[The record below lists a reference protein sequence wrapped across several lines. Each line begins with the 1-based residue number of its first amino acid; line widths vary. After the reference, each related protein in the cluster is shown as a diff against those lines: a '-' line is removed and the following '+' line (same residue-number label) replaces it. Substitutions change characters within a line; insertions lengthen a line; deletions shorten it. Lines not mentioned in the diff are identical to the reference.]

1 VAGHAKV
8 RQGAA
13 RVSTIVFGA
22 TSISINSVPMSSSG
36 SVKLRYEKCLQ
47 VWGNASS
54 AASQD
59 KPFMH
64 PTAFDDGHQALD
76 QKPWRHNSS
85 TISDLDTISRVGKAK
100 K

>member
-47 VWGNASS
+47 VWGNAKYLSRCG
-54 AASQD
+54 ATGLFDALYNEP
-59 KPFMH
+59 KPFE
-64 PTAFDDGHQALD
+64 L
-76 QKPWRHNSS
+76 
-85 TISDLDTISRVGKAK
+85 
-100 K
+100 